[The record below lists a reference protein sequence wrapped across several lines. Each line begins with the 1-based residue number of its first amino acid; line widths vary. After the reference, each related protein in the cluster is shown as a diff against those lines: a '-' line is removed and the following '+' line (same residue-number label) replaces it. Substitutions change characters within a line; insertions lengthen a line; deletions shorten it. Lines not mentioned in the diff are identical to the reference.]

1 LRQLLLEFHI
11 IVDKASIMYCDNI
24 SAVYLSQNP
33 VHHRRTK
40 HVEIFV
46 REKVALGELRV
57 IHVPTSLQFAD
68 IITKG
73 LPRQVFEDFRS
84 SLNVLWLRCGQV
96 LYLYKY
102 VLEQ

>member
-1 LRQLLLEFHI
+1 MQPRVLLVATASLRVPHHRRQSKHH
-11 IVDKASIMYCDNI
+11 
-24 SAVYLSQNP
+24 